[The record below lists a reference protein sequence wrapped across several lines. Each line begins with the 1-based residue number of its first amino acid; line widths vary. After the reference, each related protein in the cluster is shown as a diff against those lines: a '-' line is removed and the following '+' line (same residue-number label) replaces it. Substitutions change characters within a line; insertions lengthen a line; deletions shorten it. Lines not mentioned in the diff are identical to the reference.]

1 MRRFSVFLLLLLA
14 TATYV
19 HGQLLEPHSS
29 SVPDAVR
36 PIATIFQS
44 NVMVDGCP
52 VWLSAE
58 RRSGLV
64 MDRIDESPQKGP
76 AQGLHITLDHLMT
89 PAIES
94 VEITIHGLTPKLSL
108 LPADA
113 GSKAEVSKTFQ
124 VHRNADSK
132 SLHDAYLWMSGVS
145 VLERADLNSIT
156 YVDGSTWHESEDS
169 ICRAV
174 PSAFMLVGSR

>member
-14 TATYV
+14 TAAYV

-29 SVPDAVR
+29 SVPDAMR

-113 GSKAEVSKTFQ
+113 GSKGEVSKTFQ

-132 SLHDAYLWMSGVS
+132 SLHDAYLWMRGVN
-145 VLERADLNSIT
+145 VLNRVDLNSIT
-156 YVDGSTWHESEDS
+156 CVDGSTWHESEDS
-169 ICRAV
+169 RCRAV